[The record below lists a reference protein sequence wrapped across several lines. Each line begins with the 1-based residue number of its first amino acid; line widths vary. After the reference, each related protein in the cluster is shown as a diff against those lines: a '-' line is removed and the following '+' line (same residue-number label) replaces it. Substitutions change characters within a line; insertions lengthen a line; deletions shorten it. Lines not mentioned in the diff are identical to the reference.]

1 MIPNDI
7 ISLLFS
13 KEYSLK
19 NNFIYIGM
27 ILYRGILYPFEDTIV
42 KKVFKEDYILPE
54 LFMFIKGIGELI
66 IIIIIT
72 PFLYFFFWEEGVIFV
87 TNKNPLHILLIILAY
102 TLTSF
107 IKAYLILKVIY
118 YFSSQSVSF
127 LVISESITGSIN
139 EIIHYFKS
147 DYLYTSDIIPLI
159 IEFIVILITL
169 FGTLVYDEIIIIKKW
184 GMHKNVAT
192 EIISR
197 SRLEV
202 DSISIIKD
210 KTSFEIEE
218 YEDEYEFSNPYSESE
233 YN

>member
-54 LFMFIKGIGELI
+54 LFMFIKGICELI

-72 PFLYFFFWEEGVIFV
+72 PFLYFFIWEEGVIFV

-127 LVISESITGSIN
+127 LIISESITGSIN

-184 GMHKNVAT
+184 GMHKNVAA